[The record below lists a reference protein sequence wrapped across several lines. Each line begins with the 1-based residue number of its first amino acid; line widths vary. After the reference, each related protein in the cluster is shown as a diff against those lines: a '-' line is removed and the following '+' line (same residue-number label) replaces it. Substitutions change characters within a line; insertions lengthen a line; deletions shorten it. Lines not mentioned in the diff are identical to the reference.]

1 MFMSNIK
8 LDVIYNK
15 YIFMYKSHVSP
26 LTLYMCFYVC
36 ISINLYIYTYLI
48 CLYKHTHI
56 NIHIYHLLGIY
67 LTREPY
73 TEYIKSSRKSII
85 KRHMKWCLT
94 SLVIREM
101 QIKFSLK
108 EYYIVYLKS

>member
-1 MFMSNIK
+1 MVISNTK

-15 YIFMYKSHVSP
+15 YIFMYKSHISP
-26 LTLYMCFYVC
+26 LCMCFYVC
-36 ISINLYIYTYLI
+36 ISINLYTYTYLI
-48 CLYKHTHI
+48 CLYKCTHI
-56 NIHIYHLLGIY
+56 NIHIHHLLGIY
-67 LTREPY
+67 LTRESY
-73 TEYIKSSRKSII
+73 TEYIKSSCKSII